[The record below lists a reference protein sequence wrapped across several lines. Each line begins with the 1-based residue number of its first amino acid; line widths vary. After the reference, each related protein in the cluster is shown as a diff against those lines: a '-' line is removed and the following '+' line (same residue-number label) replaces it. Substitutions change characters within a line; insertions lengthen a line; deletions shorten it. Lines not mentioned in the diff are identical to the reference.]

1 MGEKEERQ
9 SEVREREERGRER
22 GEGLKWEV
30 GKKKIK
36 RGGRGRGGTKGE
48 DSELTSTTSLAAA
61 AVYGLSDVL

>member
-9 SEVREREERGRER
+9 SEVREREESGRE
-22 GEGLKWEV
+22 GEGMKWEV

-36 RGGRGRGGTKGE
+36 RGGRGREGGTKGE

-61 AVYGLSDVL
+61 VYGLSDVL